1 MLMAGNPQTAP
12 SGVASGSVASGEV
25 TACALLDALRQT
37 PKKALVFVV
46 DGRPIRPGYHVTE
59 VKFGRF
65 AALDCGANPES
76 WSETFIQLWD
86 VDEPPH
92 RHMPAGKFVA
102 IIDKVGE
109 LSPFDPDTKL
119 TFEFSDGVEAI
130 RLLQALELREEGDRV
145 TVALGNRAASCKPR
159 DRWLAGQNEQ
169 KVASCCGSKEQE
181 SNAQRCCA

>member
-1 MLMAGNPQTAP
+1 MLTAGNPQ
-12 SGVASGSVASGEV
+12 ASSNGAISGEM
-25 TACALLDALRQT
+25 TARDLLGVLRQT

-46 DGRPIRPGYHVTE
+46 DGRAIRPGYHVTE

-92 RHMPAGKFVA
+92 VHMPAGKFVA
-102 IIDKVGE
+102 IIDKVAQ
-109 LSPFDPDTKL
+109 LSPFDPDTRL

-130 RLLQALELREEGDRV
+130 RLLQAVDLREEGDRF
-145 TVALGNRAASCKPR
+145 TVALGSRAASCKPR
-159 DRWLAGQNEQ
+159 DRWLTDQEAT
-169 KVASCCGSKEQE
+169 SCCGKVQE
-181 SNAQRCCA
+181 GGGQRCCA